1 MKRRFFSL
9 GSVIIIGWMVFYGC
23 TATPE
28 KNNSVSIEASL
39 DTNQVTIG
47 DVIHLTVEVRAIS
60 NQRLF
65 FSDLNVEYPI
75 EIREKSTIKEE
86 NKIQFQI
93 VIWDTGSYMIPGYS
107 IGISHVQDSTLDF
120 SLETSPLEITVVS
133 TLTGDLQ
140 STIKPIKE
148 PVPIVYSTPWPRIV
162 QWSFFIF
169 TILILLF
176 AWSKRQNFE
185 SFVPAHYENIQSPYS
200 WAVERLEKLGNKLDD
215 KTFYVNLSH
224 ILREFV
230 EHSVFIKSLEMTTE
244 EIIANKHTIPIENSL
259 LAQWISLLSR
269 ADQIKYARE
278 ITSKIQRIE
287 DINWSK
293 EFLKWA
299 KIHWKLV

>member
-1 MKRRFFSL
+1 MNRGFFSL
-9 GSVIIIGWMVFYGC
+9 GSVTIIGWMVFYGC
-23 TATPE
+23 TAIPE

-39 DTNQVTIG
+39 DTSQVTIG
-47 DVIHLTVEVRAIS
+47 DIVHLTVEVGAIS
-60 NQRLF
+60 NQRLL
-65 FSDLNVEYPI
+65 FSDLNVEHPI
-75 EIREKSTIKEE
+75 EIRKKSILKEE

-107 IGISHVQDSTLDF
+107 IGISHDKDSTLDF
-120 SLETSPLEITVVS
+120 SLETNPLKITVVS
-133 TLTGDLQ
+133 TLTGDPQ

-148 PVPIVYSTPWPRIV
+148 PVPIVYPTPWARIA

-169 TILILLF
+169 TILTLLF
-176 AWSKRQNFE
+176 ALSKRQNFE

-200 WAVERLEKLGNKLDD
+200 RAVERLEKLGNKLDD

-244 EIIANKHTIPIENSL
+244 EIIVNKHTIPIDNAL

-269 ADQIKYARE
+269 SDQIKYARE
-278 ITSKIQRIE
+278 ITSKNQRIE

-299 KIHWKLV
+299 KIHWELT

>member
-1 MKRRFFSL
+1 MNRGFFSL
-9 GSVIIIGWMVFYGC
+9 GSVTIIGWMVFYGC
-23 TATPE
+23 TAIPE
-28 KNNSVSIEASL
+28 KKNSVSIEASL
-39 DTNQVTIG
+39 DTSQVTIG
-47 DVIHLTVEVRAIS
+47 DIVHLTVEVGAIS
-60 NQRLF
+60 NQRLL
-65 FSDLNVEYPI
+65 FSELNVEHPI
-75 EIREKSTIKEE
+75 EIRKKSILKEE

-107 IGISHVQDSTLDF
+107 IGISHDKDSTLDF
-120 SLETSPLEITVVS
+120 SLETNPLKITVVS
-133 TLTGDLQ
+133 TLTGDPQ

-148 PVPIVYSTPWPRIV
+148 PVPIVYPTPWARIA
-162 QWSFFIF
+162 QWSFFLF
-169 TILILLF
+169 TILTLLF
-176 AWSKRQNFE
+176 ALSKRQNFE

-200 WAVERLEKLGNKLDD
+200 RAVERLEKLGNKLDD

-244 EIIANKHTIPIENSL
+244 EIIVNKHTIPIDNAL

-269 ADQIKYARE
+269 SDQIKYARE
-278 ITSKIQRIE
+278 ITSKNQRIE

-299 KIHWKLV
+299 KIHWELT